1 MSKSYRLG
9 IFMVC
14 SVESIVDFLL
24 SLIRNGIIIV
34 A

>member
-1 MSKSYRLG
+1 MA
-9 IFMVC
+9 C